1 MIQPASFRE
10 RAVSDD
16 FQNSPSPL
24 PADTEPSGSV
34 SSAVRNEMAFA
45 VGNAFAGPVSER
57 YLGIDPGLNR
67 TGYSVLQRTERGP
80 RLIEG
85 GVIRSTVSKPLA
97 ERVLEIGQG
106 LREVLEEFR
115 PQAVAI
121 EQVFSLTKNPKSAL
135 LMAHAR
141 GALLFAMAD
150 AGLDVVHYSPKQ
162 VKKLLTGSGTADK
175 SQIQQAVQ
183 RELGLSRILEPND
196 VADATAIA
204 LCHYYSARI
213 TLMSNRSTG
222 GPQQAR
228 VG

>member
-1 MIQPASFRE
+1 
-10 RAVSDD
+10 
-16 FQNSPSPL
+16 
-24 PADTEPSGSV
+24 
-34 SSAVRNEMAFA
+34 MAFA